1 MHRDFSLQAGRGS
14 PKIAVLDAV
23 HGARAIAQRMACCG
37 LEADALEVYHHT
49 PSVAGYDLVVAPVHL
64 SPQNPVLAEARSMGK
79 RVITHHQAVGELLEQ
94 DLDPGLKVFEVTG
107 THSKTTTALLLSK
120 MLSAKRSVV
129 SHTTRGIEM
138 WSGGS
143 SSLLRHGLSITP
155 GNAIPAMDEAVS
167 RGADALVLE
176 ISLGGTGIADFGVL
190 TSFFGD
196 YMIAGGTKWASTA
209 KLQMVSLA
217 KRGSRLVA
225 NTDAKISAD
234 VSFGPNGQ
242 VRAEPGVIYFGEIG
256 HNGHNGHNSHDSH
269 SIRLSEDLD
278 FPSYQ
283 TALAA
288 AAVTARAAGIDV
300 EEIVSSLEGF
310 DGFGGRMKIDRKEG
324 LTIYD
329 CSNSGLKLSDVK
341 RALDNASGGSIGMV
355 VGEEAETV
363 CEGMD
368 VPGLVELLKVRR
380 KEIGRLVL
388 VGKRLEPWAKE
399 LEAKTARDLTAG
411 REAAADQS
419 IDRLLLCVK
428 CFR

>member
-1 MHRDFSLQAGRGS
+1 
-14 PKIAVLDAV
+14 
-23 HGARAIAQRMACCG
+23 
-37 LEADALEVYHHT
+37 
-49 PSVAGYDLVVAPVHL
+49 
-64 SPQNPVLAEARSMGK
+64 
-79 RVITHHQAVGELLEQ
+79 
-94 DLDPGLKVFEVTG
+94 
-107 THSKTTTALLLSK
+107 LLSK
-120 MLSAKRSVV
+120 MLSARRLVV
-129 SHTTRGIEM
+129 SHTTRGIDL

-143 SSLLRHGLSITP
+143 SRLLRQGLSITP
-155 GNAIPAMDEAVS
+155 GNAIPAMEEAVS

-176 ISLGGTGIADFGVL
+176 TSLGGTGIADFGVL
-190 TSFFGD
+190 TSFSGD

-217 KRGSRLVA
+217 KKGFRLVA
-225 NTDAKISAD
+225 NTDVKISPD
-234 VSFGPNGQ
+234 VSFGTNGQ
-242 VRAEPGVIYFGEIG
+242 VRAEPDRIHFGEIG
-256 HNGHNGHNSHDSH
+256 HNSHSGHNNHNDHNSY

-288 AAVTARAAGIDV
+288 AAATAHAAGIVADG
-300 EEIVSSLEGF
+300 IVSSLEGF

-324 LTIYD
+324 LTVYD

-341 RALDNASGGSIGMV
+341 RALDNASGGSLGMV

-368 VPGLVELLKVRR
+368 VPGLVELLRIRR
-380 KEIGRLVL
+380 KEIGHLVL

-411 REAAADQS
+411 RETAIDQGV
-419 IDRLLLCVK
+419 DRLLLCVK

>member
-14 PKIAVLDAV
+14 HKVAVLDAV
-23 HGARAIAQRMACCG
+23 HGARAIAQRMARRG

-49 PSVAGYDLVVAPVHL
+49 PSVADYDLVVAPVHL
-64 SPQNPVLAEARSMGK
+64 SPQNPVLAEARGMGK
-79 RVITHHQAVGELLEQ
+79 RVITHHQAVGELLGQ

-155 GNAIPAMDEAVS
+155 GNAILAMDEAVS

-176 ISLGGTGIADFGVL
+176 TSLGGTGIADFGVL

-217 KRGSRLVA
+217 RRGSRLVA

-242 VRAEPGVIYFGEIG
+242 VRAEPDRIYFGEIG
-256 HNGHNGHNSHDSH
+256 HNGHYSHDSH

-288 AAVTARAAGIDV
+288 AAATAHAAGIDI

-310 DGFGGRMKIDRKEG
+310 DGFGGRMKIDRKDG

-329 CSNSGLKLSDVK
+329 CSNSGLKLSDVR
-341 RALDNASGGSIGMV
+341 RALDNASGGSLGMV

-368 VPGLVELLKVRR
+368 IPGLVELLKVRR
-380 KEIGRLVL
+380 KEIGHLIL

>member
-64 SPQNPVLAEARSMGK
+64 SPQNPVLAEARGMGK
-79 RVITHHQAVGELLEQ
+79 RVITHHQAVGQLLGQ

-155 GNAIPAMDEAVS
+155 GNAILAMDEAVS
-167 RGADALVLE
+167 SGADALVLE

-196 YMIAGGTKWASTA
+196 YMIAGGTKRASTA

-217 KRGSRLVA
+217 RRGSRLVA

-242 VRAEPGVIYFGEIG
+242 VRAEPDRIYFGEIG
-256 HNGHNGHNSHDSH
+256 HNGHNSHDRH

-288 AAVTARAAGIDV
+288 AAATAHAAGIDI

-310 DGFGGRMKIDRKEG
+310 DGFGGRMKIDRKDG

-341 RALDNASGGSIGMV
+341 RALDNASGGCIGMV

-380 KEIGRLVL
+380 KEISHLVL

-399 LEAKTARDLTAG
+399 LEAKIARDLTAG
-411 REAAADQS
+411 REAAADRS